1 MASPA
6 TPQTT
11 PQSALLSAYEMRI
24 AQRGLHDDAAQR
36 AVLASLELLRDQLGN
51 TNEEEP
57 SLIKKWF
64 GKEKSETAQQGLYIW
79 GNVGRGKSMLMD
91 LFYENTPLPAKRRV
105 HFHAF
110 MQEVHSRIHRLRKS
124 REHSQSGADPVI
136 ILGRQI
142 AAETR
147 LLCFDELQAT
157 DVADATL
164 LFRLFNTLFEQGVVI
179 VSTSNHP
186 PASLYTGGIQKERFN
201 QFIALIEEHMQVV
214 SLSSPHDYRHM
225 QVRGID
231 QRYFHPLGAA
241 ANEFIKDAIQRLCT
255 NPSPAKETLAVH
267 GRDINFACYDG
278 SVGRFTFKELCET
291 PLGAADYLAIAQ
303 RCDTIILTDIPKLT
317 PEKRNEAKR
326 FVTLIDALYEH
337 KVDLLCTAAAEPEA
351 LYTDG
356 DGAFEFKRT
365 VSRLAEMQSKNW
377 GN

>member
-1 MASPA
+1 MASEA
-6 TPQTT
+6 ADTPQNH
-11 PQSALLSAYEMRI
+11 PEGLLLAYEARI
-24 AQRGLHDDAAQR
+24 AQRGLHDDPAQR
-36 AVLASLELLRDQLGN
+36 AVLTALEALRQQLGK
-51 TNEEEP
+51 TDAAEP
-57 SLIKKWF
+57 SLIEKWF
-64 GKEKSETAQQGLYIW
+64 SRNKSHAQTGLYIW

-91 LFYENTPLPAKRRV
+91 LFFENTSLPKKRRV

-110 MQEVHSRIHRLRKS
+110 MQEVHARIHQLRQDKERS
-124 REHSQSGADPVI
+124 DGADPVI
-136 ILGRQI
+136 VLGRQI
-142 AAETR
+142 AAETK

-164 LFRLFNTLFEQGVVI
+164 LFRLFNTLFEQGVVL

-201 QFIALIEEHMQVV
+201 RFIALLEERMQVV

-225 QVRGID
+225 QVQGIEK
-231 QRYFHPLGAA
+231 RYFYPLGTA
-241 ANEFIKDAIQRLCT
+241 ANQFIEDSINHLCASARPKKEALSIQ
-255 NPSPAKETLAVH
+255 
-267 GRDINFACYDG
+267 GRKIAFACYDD

-291 PLGAADYLAIAQ
+291 ALGPADYLVIAK
-303 RCDTIILTDIPKLT
+303 RCDTIILTDIPRLT

-337 KVDLLCTAAAEPEA
+337 KVDLLCTAATAPSELYAE
-351 LYTDG
+351 G